1 MQPSLSSSTAH
12 TLVSYDRSA
21 LEVLLREQTP
31 IGLREALQSGS
42 FADQLAHEQAKELEC
57 YLTDWVQRALGLMP
71 LRDALLV
78 DQQRGARVYDLL
90 CAIYTH
96 ARAPL
101 PPALD
106 VAVGTLRLDLDAL
119 PAAWATAPA
128 LVALAAQAEQQ
139 GLGLAALGSD
149 GRYPFPDNLEALTP
163 PAPQPLREPF
173 VPPTG
178 WRRRIAI
185 LLAVSGIVLLTL
197 PLMLGAIPRQAAGLP
212 LALITLALLVGIR
225 AGLKGYLGA
234 FCIWM
239 VANLPSFH
247 YGSELSAMLWP
258 AVPMMIVGLLLLGFD
273 HQVRALWAW
282 LRG

>member
-1 MQPSLSSSTAH
+1 MQSLLSSSAAQ
-12 TLVSYDRSA
+12 TLVAYDRQA
-21 LEVLLREQTP
+21 LDALLREQTP
-31 IGLREALQSGS
+31 LGLCEALQRGA
-42 FADQLAHEQAKELEC
+42 FAAQLTPEQAKELDV
-57 YLTDWVQRALGLMP
+57 YLSDWVQRALGLMP

-78 DQQRGARVYDLL
+78 DQQRGARVFDLL
-90 CAIYTH
+90 CVIHTH
-96 ARAPL
+96 GRASL
-101 PPALD
+101 PATMD
-106 VAVGTLRLDLDAL
+106 VAEGRLTLELDAL
-119 PAAWATAPA
+119 PTAWAMAPS

-139 GLGLAALGSD
+139 GWALAVLGREGH
-149 GRYPFPDNLEALTP
+149 YPFPDNLEELTP
-163 PAPQPLREPF
+163 PAPKPIMEPF

-185 LLAVSGIVLLTL
+185 LLAVSGVILLSL

-239 VANLPSFH
+239 VANLPSFR
-247 YGSELSAMLWP
+247 YGSELTAMLWP
-258 AVPMMIVGLLLLGFD
+258 AVPMMIIGLLLLGFD
-273 HQVRALWAW
+273 RQVRALWVW